1 MSFANRHSKGSRFT
15 WKVPDEKANDK
26 ANFHKLKDY
35 PEGTEIRIMSMYI
48 NSKGKYQPHP
58 VFISSDN
65 EFIDI
70 PSGNTDEVK
79 QIMENDEDVADINAG
94 KVGIKI
100 ESYTSKQY
108 GDQVGF
114 KWVDLDPIK

>member
-1 MSFANRHSKGSRFT
+1 MSFADRHAKGSKFT
-15 WKVPDEKANDK
+15 WKVPEDAEKQE
-26 ANFHKLKDY
+26 FHKLKDY

-48 NSKGKYQPHP
+48 NSKGKFQPHP
-58 VFISSDN
+58 VFISDQN

-70 PSGNTDEVK
+70 PAGNADEVN
-79 QIMENDEDVADINAG
+79 QIMESDEDIADINSG

-100 ESYTSKQY
+100 EAYESKTY
-108 GDQVGF
+108 GHQVGF